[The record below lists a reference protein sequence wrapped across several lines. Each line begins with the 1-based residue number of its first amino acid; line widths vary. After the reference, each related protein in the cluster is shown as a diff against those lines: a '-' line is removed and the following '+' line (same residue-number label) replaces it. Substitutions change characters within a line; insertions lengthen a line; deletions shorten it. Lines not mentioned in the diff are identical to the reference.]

1 MKDSKIKPSGYWDIK
16 ENCLQESLKY
26 KTRGEFKKGTSGA
39 YNSSSRNGW
48 LDEFFPKTEE
58 GVG

>member
-1 MKDSKIKPSGYWDIK
+1 MSKGKPYGHWAIK

-26 KTRGEFKKGTSGA
+26 KTRGEFQKESISA
-39 YNSSSRNGW
+39 YNSSLRNGW
-48 LDEFFPKTEE
+48 LDEFFPKTKK